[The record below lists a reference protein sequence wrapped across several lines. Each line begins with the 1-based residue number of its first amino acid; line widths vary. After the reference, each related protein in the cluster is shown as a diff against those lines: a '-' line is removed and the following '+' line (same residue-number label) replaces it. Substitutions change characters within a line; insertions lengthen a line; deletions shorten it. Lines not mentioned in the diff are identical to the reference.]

1 MLAIYKKE
9 MRQAFS
15 SIFGYLFLTFLLVI
29 VGVFVYI
36 FNLKEEYA
44 SIAHAISNVTTFML
58 FLIPML
64 TMRILSEERK
74 QKTDQLVFTSPVSIT
89 DIILGKYFALVSIF
103 LLALLVICTYPLI
116 LARYG
121 NVNMK
126 VAYSNLAAFFFLGCA
141 YLAIGLF
148 ISALTENQIV
158 AAIVTFI
165 VILFTLLADVLKD
178 LIPSDNT
185 ISVLVIG
192 ILILVVGIIL
202 FLMMKNWIVSLVW
215 AVVAGGVTVFF
226 YFTHPTYFDGL
237 LTKILGWSSLVSRF
251 ENFQYGLFD
260 FAAYVFY
267 LSISF
272 LFVFLTIQAIKKR
285 RWS

>member
-74 QKTDQLVFTSPVSIT
+74 QKTDQLIFTSPVSIT

>member
-58 FLIPML
+58 FLIPMF

-74 QKTDQLVFTSPVSIT
+74 QKTDQLIFTSPVSIT

-178 LIPSDNT
+178 MIPSDNT

>member
-74 QKTDQLVFTSPVSIT
+74 QKTDQLIFTSPVSIT

-178 LIPSDNT
+178 MIPSDNT

>member
-74 QKTDQLVFTSPVSIT
+74 QKTDQLIFTSPVSIT
-89 DIILGKYFALVSIF
+89 DIILGKYFALASIF